1 MNYIK
6 KNAYSDN
13 YFYFVRDKMLF
24 LVLSIVCI
32 FLNTS
37 CCFSSSKEL
46 DYTLLDTSS
55 SKTPKWI
62 FDHSLIKKD
71 DKIYKYFIGENDDY
85 DKVKC
90 EKGALLDAVE
100 KIVNEISQEVIKN
113 NNLKKIKQNDLEKL
127 KDSIRIKIN
136 GIERFADYWEQK
148 KYKYKK
154 SLTNNKIYSCY
165 KIVRIKKQSIGRLK
179 NTISNI
185 QYR

>member
-13 YFYFVRDKMLF
+13 YFYFARDKMLF

-32 FLNTS
+32 FLNAS

-55 SKTPKWI
+55 NETPKWI

-90 EKGALLDAVE
+90 EKGALLDCFKSSVKRAPR
-100 KIVNEISQEVIKN
+100 S
-113 NNLKKIKQNDLEKL
+113 
-127 KDSIRIKIN
+127 SI
-136 GIERFADYWEQK
+136 
-148 KYKYKK
+148 
-154 SLTNNKIYSCY
+154 
-165 KIVRIKKQSIGRLK
+165 
-179 NTISNI
+179 
-185 QYR
+185 